1 MRALLG
7 FFFVFAFCASAH
19 AGFFLERDAVEE
31 EAKALDVER
40 GFALGGGSSFSFY
53 LGALDIALEGLL
65 AYRFENDFGLGANVS
80 LGISES
86 VHEADMELDRYVGT
100 DDFLGIGSGAVLFE
114 KDGSYRIAPRIFV
127 DYGRNMKPWPRARF
141 ALQAKIRISYL
152 IGESLGRKESFT
164 TRTANT
170 VFSGHFA
177 LVFF

>member
-7 FFFVFAFCASAH
+7 FFFAFAFCASAH
-19 AGFFLERDAVEE
+19 AGFFLEKDAAEE
-31 EAKALDVER
+31 EAKTLDVER
-40 GFALGGGSSFSFY
+40 GLAFGGGSSFSFY

-80 LGISES
+80 LGVSEP
-86 VHEADMELDRYVGT
+86 VHEANIELDRYIGA
-100 DDFLGIGSGAVLFE
+100 DDFFGIGSGAVLFE
-114 KDGSYRIAPRIFV
+114 KDGKYRASPRIFI

-152 IGESLGRKESFT
+152 VGETLERKESLT
-164 TRTANT
+164 TRNAST
-170 VFSGHFA
+170 VISGHFA